1 MNMGIGKLGSANLIM
16 KKKYLWTFQVINLC
30 NGLKISE
37 SFVKSMGRPS
47 WDTDETELNFLNA
60 KTYIPGKTT
69 LETLT
74 VTYNDV
80 ATTDLQPLWSWLASV
95 YNFNDPVRMWSASK
109 RSDYSGTGILV
120 MYDTTGTPLE
130 QWVML
135 DCWPKAVNFGD
146 LAYED
151 SEAATIELTLRYSS
165 LQYKS
170 LCPEYTP
177 YGCFSPCGNNSTTAG
192 NTGGIPVI

>member
-1 MNMGIGKLGSANLIM
+1 MNMGIGKLGGANLIL

-30 NGLKISE
+30 NGMKISE
-37 SFVKSMGRPS
+37 SFVKSMSRPS

-60 KTYIPGKTT
+60 KTFIPGKTT

-74 VTYNDV
+74 VTYQDA
-80 ATTDLQPLWSWLASV
+80 ATVDQQPLWSWLASV
-95 YNFNDPVRMWSASK
+95 YNYNDPVRMYSASK

-120 MYDTTGTPLE
+120 MYDATGTPLE

-135 DCWPKAVNFGD
+135 DCWPKGVNFGD
-146 LAYED
+146 VSYED
-151 SEAATIELTLRYSS
+151 SEPAEIELTLRYSAI
-165 LQYKS
+165 QYKS

-177 YGCFSPCGNNSTTAG
+177 YGCFSACGDSGNGGAG
-192 NTGGIPVI
+192 GGLRI